1 MNQITA
7 SSANLSGKVTS
18 TEGSIGGFDIGATQI
33 SSSTGGLTLNADGG
47 ITGSKFRLT
56 GGVITDDVTIQGD
69 LSANSISTPSD
80 GSGIKATITSQGYAK
95 FISASIGGFDV
106 SVDTIK
112 DVDENLLLKSNGQI
126 TASNAKISG
135 NITITAGGAKTVLDD
150 LGNATA
156 SLESHVASLGQVTAS
171 LNTATGSLQT
181 NIDTVESNVSGA
193 FTSVS
198 ASITSK
204 LMTDISGSLLDIPPS
219 PAGEG
224 LFLNYPHMGF
234 YSGSAFTAFIS
245 ASGGFL
251 FKADNNNLISFGQS
265 VSGGD
270 GTSTKSFVLKSDNV
284 FLSGSKVNILGERFF
299 LGGNSQFI
307 SGSGGNIEISSS
319 KFHVQPDGD
328 VVMNDIT
335 ASNVLLSGNITILA
349 GPAFDTQQAVNATTA
364 SLESSVSDINETT
377 ASLEATTT
385 ALNTATGS
393 LQSNIDTVE
402 SNVSGAFSSTSASL
416 ASDLVDVETN
426 VSGAFTSTSASLAST
441 IGTTSAS
448 LASTIGTVSSSTA
461 ERIMTNVSG
470 ALLDVPANPGAA
482 GTYLNWPYL
491 GFYDG
496 SEFKAFISASGG
508 FLFKADD
515 NNLISFGQ
523 STTGG
528 DGSSTKNFV
537 LKSDNVFLSGS
548 NVNILGERFFL
559 GGSSQFVSGSNGNIE
574 ISSSKFHVQ
583 PDGDVVMNN
592 ITASNANLSGKVTA
606 TSGEIGGM
614 SIETNSIES
623 TADAGDGTTTIY
635 TVTVNGSDKF
645 VIDGVAQSS
654 LTLTPG
660 NTYRFDQ
667 ADDSNENHPLR
678 FVQTSGGTDYYT
690 TGVTTNGTPGAGG
703 AYTQIVVTQDTPTQ
717 LYYRSTASTG
727 YGGSITVDKT
737 SPLILDG
744 NTGQIT
750 GSRVLL
756 DGGKIGGT
764 TLTTGSL
771 FQGTGTHG
779 NSNTPFFLDSGGKF
793 SLGDKLS
800 WDGSNLSVEGSITIT
815 AGSGFATAA
824 SVSGSFTTPSSV
836 SQSLNA
842 SASALQTNI
851 NNVESNVSGA
861 FSSTSASLASTIN
874 TVSSSTAERIM
885 TDISGS
891 ILETPPSPSGEGLFL
906 NYPHMGFYSGSE
918 FQAFISASGGFL
930 FKADDNNLISFGQS
944 VSGGDGSST
953 KSFVLKSDNVFLS
966 GSKVNILSERF
977 FLGGSG
983 QFVSGSNGNI
993 EISSSKFHVKPDG
1006 DIVVRKVDATEGTI
1020 GNFHINADSIRS
1032 GDADI
1037 TDSSNQFVYIKG
1049 ADDSSVIAL
1058 ANGGAVSMTRTSG
1071 NGQGN
1076 AGGIFLKGDGTFR
1089 LGKAG
1094 GQRIEN
1100 DGDNLIMSSSKFFLG
1115 GGSQYV
1121 SGSNGNIE
1129 ISSSAFHLTKDGNVT
1144 MSGSITANDGEVG
1157 GFTINST
1164 EISAS
1169 GLLLK
1174 SSGQITA
1181 SAADLSGKVTATSG
1195 EIGGW
1200 VIGST
1205 TLTGGNVL
1213 LDKGNEKIQV
1223 GETNNNLKMDINSNK
1238 GVFTM
1243 TSNGNKRIEISD
1255 ALNTASGRGVQLNN
1269 AILEISASNVGE
1281 TNEQI
1286 GIIFGGERTTTG
1298 GNYMIHQTN
1307 ASHAGGSYLYQGTF
1321 KQQVDA
1327 SNGTNGIGYGG
1338 ILYDNPDRLQEEGY
1352 VRSNVYYS
1360 YASHDVKLRVARIDN
1375 GLYTGAAATA
1385 GRFEIS
1391 STTSTNATRN
1401 NYIVALCAF
1410 APTTA
1415 WNDSSGSYTSGMID
1429 LDKSV
1434 SGFFGGGRFIVGKQ
1448 DVGSVSNSSKY
1459 MMDISESDDLNTIYT
1474 HLKVNQSI
1482 GINVTPST
1490 TNGRLDAGNDVVA
1503 YSSSDIR
1510 FKKNTT
1516 PIQDALFKI
1525 QQLQGIEFDWIPD
1538 EENHGYEGHDVGVIA
1553 QEVEKVLPEVVKTRD
1568 SGYKAVK
1575 YEKMIPLLIEGI
1587 KEQQTQIEELKQ
1599 QIKEIKNGC

>member
-1 MNQITA
+1 M
-7 SSANLSGKVTS
+7 
-18 TEGSIGGFDIGATQI
+18 
-33 SSSTGGLTLNADGG
+33 
-47 ITGSKFRLT
+47 
-56 GGVITDDVTIQGD
+56 
-69 LSANSISTPSD
+69 
-80 GSGIKATITSQGYAK
+80 
-95 FISASIGGFDV
+95 
-106 SVDTIK
+106 
-112 DVDENLLLKSNGQI
+112 
-126 TASNAKISG
+126 
-135 NITITAGGAKTVLDD
+135 
-150 LGNATA
+150 
-156 SLESHVASLGQVTAS
+156 ESHVASLGQVTAS

-270 GTSTKSFVLKSDNV
+270 GTSTKSFELKSDNV

-482 GTYLNWPYL
+482 GTYLNWPNI

-496 SEFKAFISASGG
+496 SNWKAFISASGG

-559 GGSSQFVSGSNGNIE
+559 GGGSQFVSGSNGNIE

-645 VIDGVAQSS
+645 VINGVAQAS
-654 LTLTPG
+654 LTLIPG

-690 TGVTTNGTPGAGG
+690 TGVTVNGTPSVAG

-717 LYYRSTASTG
+717 LYYRCSAHPNM
-727 YGGSITVDKT
+727 GGSITVDKT

-815 AGSGFATAA
+815 GGTSFATPTQ
-824 SVSGSFTTPSSV
+824 VSA
-836 SQSLNA
+836 SLNA
-842 SASALQTNI
+842 SASALQSNINTVETNI
-851 NNVESNVSGA
+851 SGA
-861 FSSTSASLASTIN
+861 FDEASASLATTIG

-885 TDISGS
+885 TDAKG
-891 ILETPPSPSGEGLFL
+891 LVLDVPASPSGEGLFL
-906 NYPHMGFYSGSE
+906 NYPYMGFYGKPTISDTTYVVTANGTPKYLIDGVQQATVELQVGYTYRFDTSDGSMGSHPFRFSSDSGNSSAYTTGVTVGSGYVDIVVTSSTPSTLYYYCTNHGNMGGQINVVDNSE
-918 FQAFISASGGFL
+918 FKAFISASGGFL

-944 VSGGDGSST
+944 VNGGDGSST

-966 GSKVNILSERF
+966 GSKVNILGERF
-977 FLGGSG
+977 FLGGGS

-1006 DIVVRKVDATEGTI
+1006 DIVVRKVSATDGTI
-1020 GNFHINADSIRS
+1020 GGFTLNSTEISASGLLLKSSGQITASSADLS
-1032 GDADI
+1032 GKI
-1037 TDSSNQFVYIKG
+1037 TAESGTIGGFNIGTDLDSSSGTLKLKG
-1049 ADDSSVIAL
+1049 A
-1058 ANGGAVSMTRTSG
+1058 SG
-1071 NGQGN
+1071 QIT
-1076 AGGIFLKGDGTFR
+1076 A
-1089 LGKAG
+1089 
-1094 GQRIEN
+1094 
-1100 DGDNLIMSSSKFFLG
+1100 
-1115 GGSQYV
+1115 
-1121 SGSNGNIE
+1121 
-1129 ISSSAFHLTKDGNVT
+1129 SAAKIIGNVT
-1144 MSGSITANDGEVG
+1144 AETINATGSGIIGGFTLTSTEISASGLSLKSSGQITASSADLSGKITATSGEIG
-1157 GFTINST
+1157 GFTIGTDLSSTAGTLKLKGATGQITASSARIQGNITADVINATGSGVIGGFTLTST

-1195 EIGGW
+1195 ELGGW

-1205 TLTGGNVL
+1205 TLTGGNIV

-1223 GETNNNLKMDINSNK
+1223 GEANNNVLLDINSNK
-1238 GVFTM
+1238 GLLKLTAD
-1243 TSNGNKRIEISD
+1243 GEERLLISD
-1255 ALNTASGRGVQLNN
+1255 DTDNGRRGIKLLNST
-1269 AILEISASNVGE
+1269 LEVSASNVGE
-1281 TNEQI
+1281 RNEHI
-1286 GIIFGGERTTTG
+1286 GIRFGGTLNTRANIAG
-1298 GNYMIHQTN
+1298 GDHLNYMLHEPYN
-1307 ASHAGGSYLYQGTF
+1307 PSGDAFLYQGPF
-1321 KQQVDA
+1321 VSQVHA
-1327 SNGTNGIGYGG
+1327 VSTSGIGYYALLHGH
-1338 ILYDNPDRLQEEGY
+1338 PDRVAEEGRIHSGDY
-1352 VRSNVYYS
+1352 LGYS
-1360 YASHDVKLRVARIDN
+1360 AMDVKLRVNRIS
-1375 GLYTGAAATA
+1375 GLGSQAVTA
-1385 GRFEIS
+1385 GKFEVS
-1391 STTSTNATRN
+1391 SMSTANASDN
-1401 NYIVALCAF
+1401 AYIVAVAGF
-1410 APTTA
+1410 APTTGYSET
-1415 WNDSSGSYTSGMID
+1415 SSSATTNTIDADKAISGM
-1429 LDKSV
+1429 
-1434 SGFFGGGRFIVGKQ
+1434 FGGGRFLVGGVDFVAASQ
-1448 DVGSVSNSSKY
+1448 TSEY
-1459 MMDISESDDLNTIYT
+1459 LLDINDSDDLTTFTT

-1553 QEVEKVLPEVVKTRD
+1553 QEVEKVLPEVVTTRN

-1599 QIKEIKNGC
+1599 QIEEIKNV